1 MPIFD
6 FKCKECNTMIKN
18 EHVAH
23 KELNEKEKVTRE
35 CPKCGGVATKQM
47 GAPPFY
53 FRRPGSN

>member
-1 MPIFD
+1 
-6 FKCKECNTMIKN
+6 MIKN